1 LGFWGGGTSTD
12 CRLAWLVKSH
22 RNANAAVAAFQFPAG
37 HFPNPKKTQK
47 YTQEEAGK
55 TPPEN
60 GFSR

>member
-1 LGFWGGGTSTD
+1 VASTD
-12 CRLAWLVKSH
+12 CRLAWLVKSQ

-37 HFPNPKKTQK
+37 HFPNPKKQLRNTS
-47 YTQEEAGK
+47 QEADGK